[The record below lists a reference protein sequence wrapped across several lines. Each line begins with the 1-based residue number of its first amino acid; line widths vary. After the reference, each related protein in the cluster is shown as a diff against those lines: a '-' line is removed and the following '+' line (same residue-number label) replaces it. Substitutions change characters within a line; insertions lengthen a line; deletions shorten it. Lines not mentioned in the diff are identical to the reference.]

1 MNVKYSKAEQ
11 SKYLRKHTWEDKRRD
26 EFVPTVC
33 MSVLAIGLAMV
44 GFYVLD
50 GMADWMV
57 GL

>member
-11 SKYLRKHTWEDKRRD
+11 SKYLRKRTWEDKRRD
-26 EFVPTVC
+26 EFVPTVG
-33 MSVLAIGLAMV
+33 MSVLAIGLVIA
-44 GFYVLD
+44 GLYILN